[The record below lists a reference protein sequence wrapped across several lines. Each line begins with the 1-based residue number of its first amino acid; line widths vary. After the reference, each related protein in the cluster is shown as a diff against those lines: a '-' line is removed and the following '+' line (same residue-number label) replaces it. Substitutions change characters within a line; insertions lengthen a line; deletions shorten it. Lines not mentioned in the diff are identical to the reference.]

1 MQNRLDV
8 QNDIQPIL
16 PYVISKRERI
26 YARICGSPSGMR
38 MAAVAAAMTAGTA
51 AAAILFAL
59 AEIPHDMAQREIECH
74 EKK

>member
-1 MQNRLDV
+1 MPGMS
-8 QNDIQPIL
+8 IQPFL
-16 PYVISKRERI
+16 SYVLSKRERI

-51 AAAILFAL
+51 GTAAAAIFFAL

>member
-1 MQNRLDV
+1 
-8 QNDIQPIL
+8 
-16 PYVISKRERI
+16 
-26 YARICGSPSGMR
+26 MR

-59 AEIPHDMAQREIECH
+59 PEIPHDMAQRQIECH